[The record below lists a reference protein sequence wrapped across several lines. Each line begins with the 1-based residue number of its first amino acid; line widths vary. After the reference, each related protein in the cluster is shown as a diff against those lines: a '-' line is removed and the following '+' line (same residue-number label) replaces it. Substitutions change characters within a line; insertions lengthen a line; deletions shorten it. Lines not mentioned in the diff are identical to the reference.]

1 MKELYKKVIVGKYQ
15 RIPVMYSTDLG
26 TMINLLL
33 QVSPTSRPTCD
44 QILNNNLI
52 TKRSHLKDEHIMDNY
67 QENDN
72 VYLLDTIHIPKNM
85 KNLSE

>member
-1 MKELYKKVIVGKYQ
+1 MQGLYKKVINGRYQ

-44 QILNNNLI
+44 QILSNNLI
-52 TKRSHLKDEHIMDNY
+52 TKRHHLINEELLDNY
-67 QENDN
+67 QDNEN
-72 VYLLDTIHIPKNM
+72 I
-85 KNLSE
+85 